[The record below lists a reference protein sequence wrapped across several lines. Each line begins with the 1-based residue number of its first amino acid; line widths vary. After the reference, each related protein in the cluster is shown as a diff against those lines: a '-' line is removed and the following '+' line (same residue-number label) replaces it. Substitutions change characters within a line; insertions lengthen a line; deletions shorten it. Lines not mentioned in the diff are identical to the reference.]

1 MVSSRRG
8 RVGEVQVKQFPI
20 EKEAM
25 FAEKVIDLG
34 GIVSSTLETS
44 SMKNGEYEVRYKIY

>member
-1 MVSSRRG
+1 MSLGSNRRG
-8 RVGEVQVKQFPI
+8 RVGEVQVKQLPI

-34 GIVSSTLETS
+34 GIVS
-44 SMKNGEYEVRYKIY
+44 